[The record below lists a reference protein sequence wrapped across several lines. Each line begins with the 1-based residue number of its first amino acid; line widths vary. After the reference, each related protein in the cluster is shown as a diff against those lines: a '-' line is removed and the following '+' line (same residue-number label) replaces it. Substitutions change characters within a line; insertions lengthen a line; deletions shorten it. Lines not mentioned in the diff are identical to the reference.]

1 MPVNA
6 LAALSSSFKK
16 NVRFRRDLGVGSNF
30 FDSPGYCCCSYMTGM
45 LLRIQESMNSYL
57 KLPKQSATLWWH
69 NHRKSSF
76 YRHPSKGCTHY
87 CLPLSTPAKMCSK
100 STGQK
105 TKTAISLG
113 EFLVIVTILVQ
124 PCLCCQKKSAR
135 FWVQVVYD
143 VKTKSGG
150 VKITSASL
158 RTLSFWDKKYFFF
171 HFSDME
177 INLKPILFHDIQDS
191 KRPRKWKQKR
201 HSHNILRGFECRD
214 PRTSTLGDG
223 PVILNPA
230 MLELLST
237 DNDLVFILQVIALAC
252 WNYFLNC
259 HESA

>member
-6 LAALSSSFKK
+6 LAALASSLKK
-16 NVRFRRDLGVGSNF
+16 NVTFHRDFGVWSNI
-30 FDSPGYCCCSYMTGM
+30 FDCPGFGCCSCMTEM
-45 LLRIQESMNSYL
+45 LLRIHNCDRNPSMYYL
-57 KLPKQSATLWWH
+57 NLPKQSATLWWH
-69 NHRKSSF
+69 KRSKSGF
-76 YRHPSKGCTHY
+76 YRHPSRGCTHY

-158 RTLSFWDKKYFFF
+158 RTLSFWDKKIFLFSFF
-171 HFSDME
+171 
-177 INLKPILFHDIQDS
+177 
-191 KRPRKWKQKR
+191 R
-201 HSHNILRGFECRD
+201 HGN
-214 PRTSTLGDG
+214 
-223 PVILNPA
+223 
-230 MLELLST
+230 
-237 DNDLVFILQVIALAC
+237 
-252 WNYFLNC
+252 
-259 HESA
+259 

>member
-113 EFLVIVTILVQ
+113 EFLVIITKRVQ
-124 PCLCCQKKSAR
+124 PCLCGKKRERLVSSFLSSSSLWCQDQK
-135 FWVQVVYD
+135 WVHQNN
-143 VKTKSGG
+143 KCKF
-150 VKITSASL
+150 KNI
-158 RTLSFWDKKYFFF
+158 FFF
-171 HFSDME
+171 RHR
-177 INLKPILFHDIQDS
+177 NL
-191 KRPRKWKQKR
+191 
-201 HSHNILRGFECRD
+201 
-214 PRTSTLGDG
+214 
-223 PVILNPA
+223 
-230 MLELLST
+230 LETYIIS
-237 DNDLVFILQVIALAC
+237 
-252 WNYFLNC
+252 
-259 HESA
+259 